1 MFDFYQQY
9 WLPYGELLT
18 DMERAGIQVL
28 VFAFSI
34 FSALLIDRCDFN
46 YRFGYVCVPL

>member
-18 DMERAGIQVL
+18 DMERAGIQVPE
-28 VFAFSI
+28 FAFAVC
-34 FSALLIDRCDFN
+34 SALPR
-46 YRFGYVCVPL
+46 RQMRM